1 MGNAQSDFKKVDNWF
16 QDDVAGFFKNDLG
29 GVYKDIIHDDTFKKI
44 TGTFTTTLTTGLS
57 GFSNLFGN
65 VLNSANNLVTT
76 GGSLLNGTTF
86 YMILGC
92 VAVGG
97 VVYLTRK

>member
-1 MGNAQSDFKKVDNWF
+1 MGNAQSDFKKVDGF
-16 QDDVAGFFKNDLG
+16 FKDDVAGFFKND
-29 GVYKDIIHDDTFKKI
+29 VKNVWEDVIHDDTFKKI

-86 YMILGC
+86 YMVLG
-92 VAVGG
+92 VLGVGG
-97 VVYLTRK
+97 IIYLTRK